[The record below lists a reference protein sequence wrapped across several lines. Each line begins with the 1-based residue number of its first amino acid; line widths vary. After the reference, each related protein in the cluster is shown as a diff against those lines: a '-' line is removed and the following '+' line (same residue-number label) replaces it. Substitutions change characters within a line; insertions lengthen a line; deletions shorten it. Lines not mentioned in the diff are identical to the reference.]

1 MKVPMLDLISQ
12 YQSLRS
18 EIMAEINEIFETQY
32 FILGPRVKKLEQAM
46 ADLAGVPYGI
56 GVSCGTDA
64 LLLAVM
70 ALDVKPGDEVITT
83 PYSFFATVSSIVRA
97 GAKPVFADVEPDTFN
112 LNPELTARAISPR
125 TKALL
130 PVHLFGQMIQPSAWT
145 SLAQKH
151 NLLLIE
157 DAAQAVGAKR
167 DGVTSGGLG
176 DIACF
181 SFYPTKNLGGAGDGG
196 MVLTKRAELEKNIRE
211 NRVHG
216 GRDRYYHDRIGICG
230 RLDEIQAAVLNVK
243 FKHLN
248 TWNEKRRSNARRYN
262 ERLSATPVQTPVEV
276 AGAYHTY
283 HQYVIKAPR
292 RDELMQYLRSKDS
305 GCDIYYPV
313 PLHLQKCFE
322 YLGYKSG
329 QLPVSEALAKET
341 LALPMSAELTEN
353 QIDYVTSLISEFYGS
368 AGA

>member
-1 MKVPMLDLISQ
+1 MLDLIGQ
-12 YQSLRS
+12 YQSLR
-18 EIMAEINEIFETQY
+18 
-32 FILGPRVKKLEQAM
+32 EQAM

-70 ALDVKPGDEVITT
+70 ALDVRPGDEVITT

-97 GAKPVFADVEPDTFN
+97 GATPVFADVEPDTFN
-112 LNPELTARAISPR
+112 LNPELVAGAITGR

-130 PVHLFGQMIQPSAWT
+130 PVHLFGQMIKPALWT
-145 SLAQKH
+145 DLAAK
-151 NLLLIE
+151 NSIVLIE

-167 DGVTSGGLG
+167 DGVVSGGLG

-196 MVLTKRAELEKNIRE
+196 MVLTKHAEMEKNIRE

-243 FKHLN
+243 FKRLEA
-248 TWNEKRRSNARRYN
+248 WNEKRRSNAKRYN
-262 ERLSATPVQTPVEV
+262 ERLKNLPVQTPVE
-276 AGAYHTY
+276 ASGAYHTY

-292 RDELMQYLRSKDS
+292 RDELMQFLRSKDVS
-305 GCDIYYPV
+305 CDIYYPV

-322 YLGYKSG
+322 FLGYKTG
-329 QLPVSEALAKET
+329 QLPVSETLAKET
-341 LALPMSAELTEN
+341 LALPMSAELSEN
-353 QIDYVTSLISEFYGS
+353 QVDFVTSTISDFYGG

>member
-1 MKVPMLDLISQ
+1 MLDLISQ
-12 YQSLRS
+12 YQPLR
-18 EIMAEINEIFETQY
+18 EEVMAEIRDIFETQY

-46 ADLAGVPYGI
+46 AALSGVPYGI

-70 ALDVKPGDEVITT
+70 ALDVHPGDEVITT

-97 GAKPVFADVEPDTFN
+97 GATPVFADVDPDSFN
-112 LNPELTARAISPR
+112 LNPDLVAAAITNK

-130 PVHLFGQMIQPSAWT
+130 PVHLFGQMIKPSVWT
-145 SLAQKH
+145 NLAAKH
-151 NLLLIE
+151 NCLLIE

-167 DGVTSGGLG
+167 DGVVSGGLG

-196 MVLTKRAELEKNIRE
+196 MVLTKHAALEKNIRE

-243 FKHLN
+243 FARLDAY
-248 TWNEKRRSNARRYN
+248 NEKRRANAKRYN
-262 ERLSATPVQTPVEV
+262 ERLNGVPVQTPVEV
-276 AGAYHTY
+276 SGAYHTY

-292 RDELMQYLRSKDS
+292 RDDLMQYLRSKEV
-305 GCDIYYPV
+305 GCDVYYPV

-322 YLGYKSG
+322 FLGYKSG

-341 LALPMSAELTEN
+341 LALPMSAELSDN
-353 QIDYVTSLISEFYGS
+353 QIDFVASTIADFYGG